1 MLDIRWIRENPD
13 ALDNALIRRGG
24 ESCADLVLAVDREH
38 RLVVT
43 QLQELQTVRNDTS
56 KKIGALKREGGDVQD
71 LLDGISSIKAKMEKL
86 EEDERR
92 LEASLREILLDIPNL
107 LHVDVPEGLDEDA
120 NVELRR
126 WGTPPSFPFTAK
138 DHADLGEALG
148 LMDFETATHMSGS
161 RFVFLTGPLAGLE
174 RALAQFM
181 LDTHTQENNY
191 KEVNPPLL
199 VREAA
204 LVGTGQLPKFSQE
217 QYKTT
222 EDLWL
227 IPTAEVSLT
236 NFAADKIL
244 RGEDLPLRFTACT
257 PCFRAEAGAAGRDTR
272 GMIRHHQFEKVELVS
287 IIVPEDSEAE
297 LERMTGCAEQIL
309 QKLSLPY
316 RVMSLCAGDLGFAS
330 HRTYDL
336 EVWLPGQNA
345 YREISSCSAT
355 LDFQARR
362 MNARFRPLGKQKGT
376 RYVHTLNGS
385 GLAVGRCLV
394 AVMENYQQAD
404 GSIDIPTVLRRYMNG
419 LQKIPPP

>member
-1 MLDIRWIRENPD
+1 MLDIKWIRENPD
-13 ALDNALIRRGG
+13 VLDNALARRGE
-24 ESCADLVLAVDREH
+24 ESCAELVLAADRKH

-43 QLQELQTVRNDTS
+43 ELQALQTVRNKTS
-56 KKIGALKREGGDVQD
+56 KKIGAVKREGGDVQD
-71 LLDGISSIKAKMEKL
+71 LFDGISSIKTKMEKL
-86 EEDERR
+86 GEDERR
-92 LEASLREILLDIPNL
+92 LEASLRKILLNIPNL
-107 LHVDVPEGLDEDA
+107 LHTDVPEGLNEDD

-126 WGTPPSFPFTAK
+126 WGTPPSFSFTAK
-138 DHADLGEALG
+138 DHATLGEALG
-148 LMDFETATHMSGS
+148 LMDFETATRMSGS
-161 RFVFLTGPLAGLE
+161 RFVFLTGLLAGLE

-181 LDTHTQENNY
+181 LDTHTQENDY
-191 KEVNPPLL
+191 TEVNPPLL

-204 LVGTGQLPKFSQE
+204 LVGTGQLPKFFKD

-244 RGEDLPLRFTACT
+244 KGEDLPLRFTACT
-257 PCFRAEAGAAGRDTR
+257 QCFRAEAGAAGRDTR
-272 GMIRHHQFEKVELVS
+272 GMIRQHQFEKVELVS
-287 IIVPEDSEAE
+287 ITVPEDSEAE

-316 RVMSLCAGDLGFAS
+316 RVMALCAGDVSFAG

-336 EVWLPGQNA
+336 EVWLPGQSA

-362 MNARFRPLGKQKGT
+362 MNARFRPAGEEKGT

-385 GLAVGRCLV
+385 GLAIGRCLV
-394 AVMENYQQAD
+394 AVMENYQKED
-404 GSIDIPTVLRRYMNG
+404 GSIDVPDVLRPYMNG